1 MKGFKYIQFIQI
13 VYFLRG
19 FSGGSVVKNP
29 AGNAGDTRNAGSMPG
44 LGRSLGGGHSDTLQY
59 SCLENPMDRG
69 AWQPTVHGVRVRHD

>member
-29 AGNAGDTRNAGSMPG
+29 AGNAGDTRNAGSIPG
-44 LGRSLGGGHSDTLQY
+44 SGRSLGQEDPERRKWKTTPVFLSGKIS
-59 SCLENPMDRG
+59 
-69 AWQPTVHGVRVRHD
+69 